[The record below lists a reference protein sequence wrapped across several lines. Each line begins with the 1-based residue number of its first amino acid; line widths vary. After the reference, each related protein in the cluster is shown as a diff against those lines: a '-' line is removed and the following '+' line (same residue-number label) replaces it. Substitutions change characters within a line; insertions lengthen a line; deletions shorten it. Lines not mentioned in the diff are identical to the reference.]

1 MKHTGKIN
9 KFTIILIS
17 LSVLLV
23 FSAAIYYHYNE
34 EVNLLIVSMTK
45 QKKAADEIDTSHVN
59 FRIVLNVGAKD
70 FLSIKMIIPCED
82 EDQYYDL
89 KRNMNGIKSDILI
102 RIDQMEMEKLVR
114 YRKLTEI
121 KNNVLKIINLHT
133 KKTVKYIYYD
143 SLTYQ

>member
-1 MKHTGKIN
+1 
-9 KFTIILIS
+9 
-17 LSVLLV
+17 
-23 FSAAIYYHYNE
+23 
-34 EVNLLIVSMTK
+34 
-45 QKKAADEIDTSHVN
+45 
-59 FRIVLNVGAKD
+59 
-70 FLSIKMIIPCED
+70 MIIPCED

-102 RIDQMEMEKLVR
+102 RIDQMEMDKLVR
-114 YRKLTEI
+114 HRKLTEI